1 MWEPD
6 GVFRRPTAMTI
17 RSTIL
22 VLGLCLAVAACGSE
36 QLAVSEE
43 RSDAPSS
50 VEEQAAP
57 SESELVEDVGSDQ
70 EADEPAA
77 LDASADLAL
86 GELCA
91 PGPDPSVSA
100 DEAIDPGQRSEA
112 LVKFL
117 TGIDELVL
125 QEEEEGVDIVYD
137 DPNYGGVWGDFAGG
151 WVVAVL
157 DCSIVDADRI
167 AEIAGGADAV
177 RLIHVA
183 HTFEEVDDFRDR
195 LVSELRASGVAADVL
210 IDSTLTGRRIRVIV
224 NDAEQLDEN
233 FGSDIPETAF
243 TIEVGETSQ
252 AE

>member
-1 MWEPD
+1 MVGDVAVDDYGVGGPGPD
-6 GVFRRPTAMTI
+6 GLVMPEGLAGGTWRLCTANAVDHVCVQ
-17 RSTIL
+17 L
-22 VLGLCLAVAACGSE
+22 FVGLDGAVPLEDE
-36 QLAVSEE
+36 QGDDLD
-43 RSDAPSS
+43 SDPEAQEAPDTS
-50 VEEQAAP
+50 
-57 SESELVEDVGSDQ
+57 SEL
-70 EADEPAA
+70 AM
-77 LDASADLAL
+77 
-86 GELCA
+86 GELCE

-100 DEAIDPGQRSEA
+100 DDAVEGQRGEA

-125 QEEEEGVDIVYD
+125 QEEEEGIDIVYD
-137 DPNYGGVWGDFAGG
+137 DPNYGGVWGDSAGG

-183 HTFEEVDDFRDR
+183 HTFEEVNDFRDR
-195 LVSELRASGVAADVL
+195 LVSELRASGVAADVP
-210 IDSTLTGRRIRVIV
+210 IDSTLTGRQIRVIV

-233 FGSDIPETAF
+233 FASDIPETAF

-252 AE
+252 AD